1 VAALGLFEQASVAML
16 EIKGTSHVGARVSD
30 RARAVAFYEK
40 LGFVLRYTD
49 PHEPVLV
56 LRNAD
61 GVEVNLIVNAA
72 AADRPSNVLMDVK
85 EKYTGWTHV
94 AWRVASI
101 ERTVQAL
108 RDAGIE
114 ITEGP
119 KRLDK
124 GVSCFIRDPDRNVI
138 ELRQED

>member
-1 VAALGLFEQASVAML
+1 ML
-16 EIKGTSHVGARVSD
+16 EIKGTSHVGARVSH

-40 LGFVLRYTD
+40 LGFELRYTD
-49 PHEPVLV
+49 PHEPVVV
-56 LRNAD
+56 LRNGD

-72 AADRPSNVLMDVK
+72 EADRPSNVLMDVP
-85 EKYTGWTHV
+85 EKYAGWTHV

-101 ERTVQAL
+101 ERTVLAL
-108 RDAGIE
+108 REAGIE

-119 KRLDK
+119 KRLGN